1 MSRPPR
7 LGAALE
13 ELFGRCR
20 IERLDNGLR
29 VCLLVNRQA
38 PLVATAVWY
47 QAGTRH
53 EPAGQEGIAHFL
65 EHMMFKGSP
74 RFGPGEIDRL
84 TQSAGG
90 SNNAFTGHD
99 ATCYYFTFSRDRWR
113 LALDVEADRM
123 AALTLDPAEVER
135 ERQVVLEEIAM
146 YEDDP
151 WDALELAAYRGVYA
165 GHPYGRPVLG
175 TRESLARIGTAE
187 LARFHRDHYRP
198 DNAVLVVAGDLDE
211 TALAEV
217 ERRFSHLA
225 AGTSP
230 PVSSPAGWSG
240 AVPQRREP
248 LEIHRRHGS
257 RPRLLVAL
265 PAPAGD
271 VPEYA
276 DLWLAVTVLAGG
288 RASRLHRALVDD
300 GRLCASVSADVT
312 EMVGPGLCLIA
323 AEPFGDAE
331 CERAEAVLRTEL
343 AGLAGS
349 LAEGELERARRLLLS
364 DWVFAIERIHQ
375 QALVAGGSLSRFR
388 PGVVTEFLR
397 RVEGAT
403 AAQVRRAAEKHLVL
417 RPPGVVAWSLPA

>member
-1 MSRPPR
+1 MSRPPGP
-7 LGAALE
+7 GAALE

-20 IERLDNGLR
+20 VERLENGLR

-38 PLVATAVWY
+38 PLVATALWY
-47 QAGTRH
+47 GAGTRH

-84 TQSAGG
+84 TRSAGG

-99 ATCYYFTFSRDRWR
+99 ASCYYFTFSRDRWR

-175 TRESLARIGTAE
+175 TRESLTRIGAAE

-211 TALAEV
+211 TVLSEV

-225 AGTSP
+225 AGTAPSEP
-230 PVSSPAGWSG
+230 PPGWDGSVSG
-240 AVPQRREP
+240 RRRP
-248 LEIHRRHGS
+248 LEIRRRHGS

-271 VPEYA
+271 APEYA
-276 DLWLAVTVLAGG
+276 DLWLAMTVLAGG

-312 EMVGPGLCLIA
+312 EMMGPGLCLIA
-323 AEPFGDAE
+323 AEPLGDVKR
-331 CERAEAVLRTEL
+331 ERVEAVLRAEL
-343 AGLAGS
+343 DGLTGR
-349 LAEGELERARRLLLS
+349 LGEGELERARRLLLS

-375 QALVAGGSLSRFR
+375 QALLVGGSLSRFR
-388 PGVVTEFLR
+388 LGVATEFLR
-397 RVEGAT
+397 RVEKAT
-403 AAQVRRAAEKHLVL
+403 AEQVRCAAKSHLVL